1 MDASKDDSFQWR
13 LVAASICGRSHEK
26 LGQLCQDAHY
36 WATLPGGILVAAV
49 ADGAGSAA
57 LGKVGAIVAAQTAV
71 ETICSNQVT
80 LQSSE
85 DEEGWQLLLTD
96 ALVAAKTAVEAEAV
110 ACNATIRDL
119 STTLIVTIAAPNLV
133 AAAQIG
139 DGVAVLGDRQGNLI
153 ALTTPKRGEYANET
167 TFLVSPHAL
176 DTAQVTLWRGA
187 AANIAVLS
195 DGLQMLALEMN
206 EGTPHA
212 PFFSPLFH
220 FLADVTN
227 EAEAKEQ
234 IVALLRSER
243 IAKLTDDDLTLLLA
257 TLVS

>member
-1 MDASKDDSFQWR
+1 MDTSEDLLQWR

-26 LGQLCQDAHY
+26 LGLLCQDAHH

-57 LGKVGAIVAAQTAV
+57 LGKVGAIVAAETAV
-71 ETICSNQVT
+71 ETICSSQVT
-80 LQSSE
+80 LQPP
-85 DEEGWQLLLTD
+85 DDEGWQLLLTD
-96 ALVAAKTAVEAEAV
+96 ALIAAKTAVEAEAV
-110 ACNATIRDL
+110 ACNAVVRDL
-119 STTLIVTIAAPNLV
+119 ATTLIVIVATPKLV

-139 DGVAVLGDRQGNLI
+139 DGVAVLGDCQGNLI
-153 ALTTPKRGEYANET
+153 ALTTPQRGEYANET
-167 TFLVSPHAL
+167 TFLVSPHGL
-176 DTAQVTLWRGA
+176 DTAQVTIWHGA
-187 AANIAVLS
+187 VANIAVLS

-220 FLADVTN
+220 FLADVAN

-234 IVALLRSER
+234 IVALLRSDR
-243 IAKLTDDDLTLLLA
+243 IAKMTDDDLTLVLA
-257 TLVS
+257 TLVR